1 MRWLWDEN
9 IVEGLLQGKAAE
21 ARDLK
26 EGRKLEKVDSKA

>member
-21 ARDLK
+21 ATGLK
-26 EGRKLEKVDSKA
+26 EGRELGKVDSKG